1 MSVPARLPRVAI
13 VGRPN
18 VGKSTLFNRLVGR
31 KVAIVD
37 DTPGVT
43 RDRREGDARLGD
55 LVFVV
60 FDTAG
65 LETATDESL
74 AGRMRRQTERAI
86 ADADVILF
94 LVDAR
99 AGITPVDQAF
109 AQILRRTDRPVILAA
124 NKAESREARLGAL
137 DAFSL
142 GLGEPIPLSAEH
154 GEGLGDLRD
163 ALAPHLDRLM
173 PPVALAEA
181 PADEPEAPFDPDT
194 PEIADPNRP
203 LRIAVIGRPNVGKSS
218 LINRL
223 VGDER
228 LITGPEAGLT
238 RDSIAVPW
246 LWDGRPVKLWDTA
259 GLRRRAR
266 VESKLEK
273 LSAADTLRAV
283 RFAEAVVVLIDGTV
297 GLDRQDLII
306 ADRTLEE
313 GRALVIALNKWDA
326 VEDRAAVLQAVKDR
340 LETSL
345 PQVKGVPLVTLSAKT
360 GRGLDS
366 LMPALLGVLAKWNRR
381 VSTAPLNRWLAEAVE
396 RHPAPAVE
404 GRRLRPRYVTQV
416 KTRPPSFALFMNR
429 PGALPESYLRYLA
442 NSLREA
448 FDMAGV
454 PIRLILKKSDNPY
467 VDENA

>member
-1 MSVPARLPRVAI
+1 MSAPVRLPRVAI

-31 KVAIVD
+31 KLAIVD

-43 RDRREGDARLGD
+43 RDRREGEARLAG
-55 LVFVV
+55 LAFVV

-65 LETATDESL
+65 LETATDDSL
-74 AGRMRRQTERAI
+74 EGRMRRQTERAI

-99 AGITPVDQAF
+99 AGITPVDEVF

-124 NKAESREARLGAL
+124 NKAESRDAKIAVMEAFA
-137 DAFSL
+137 L

-154 GEGLGDLRD
+154 GEGLGDLHD
-163 ALAPHLDRLM
+163 ALVPHLDRLV
-173 PPVALAEA
+173 PDAAAGEDVPDEA
-181 PADEPEAPFDPDT
+181 EAPFDPEA
-194 PEIADPNRP
+194 PEVVDPHRP

-259 GLRRRAR
+259 GLRRKAR

-283 RFAEAVVVLIDGTV
+283 RFAEAVVLLIDGTV

-306 ADRTLEE
+306 ADKTVGE
-313 GRALVIALNKWDA
+313 GRALVVALNKWDA

-345 PQVKGVPLVTLSAKT
+345 PQVKGVPVITLSART
-360 GRGLDS
+360 GRGLDG
-366 LMPALLGVLAKWNRR
+366 LMPTLGAVLAKWNRR
-381 VSTAPLNRWLAEAVE
+381 VPTAPLNRWLAEAIE

-416 KTRPPSFALFMNR
+416 KSRPPTFALFMNR

-448 FDMAGV
+448 FDLAGV
-454 PIRLILKKSDNPY
+454 PVRLLLRKSDNPY
-467 VDENA
+467 ADD